1 MDHYKELLEQLRNI
15 VNHGDEQPAEY
26 CTNRCGGCDACDKS
40 IDAIETL
47 LAERDAAIADIFQ
60 SSDSLCNVCKYFPD
74 DFSPI
79 CFSCTQ
85 IGGLNNNW
93 QWRGPQKHD

>member
-1 MDHYKELLEQLRNI
+1 MEHYEELLEQLRNI

-47 LAERDAAIADIFQ
+47 LTERDAAIEFLE
-60 SSDSLCNVCKYFPD
+60 SSKNRCASCAYNYHSIHDYPCKH
-74 DFSPI
+74 
-79 CFSCTQ
+79 CKET
-85 IGGLNNNW
+85 GGMSDYWEWL
-93 QWRGPQKHD
+93 GPQKHD

>member
-47 LAERDAAIADIFQ
+47 LAERDAAIADIERDCKTCIHYK
-60 SSDSLCNVCKYFPD
+60 SNTRGHIPCDVMDSCI
-74 DFSPI
+74 FS
-79 CFSCTQ
+79 
-85 IGGLNNNW
+85 NHW

>member
-1 MDHYKELLEQLRNI
+1 MEHYEELLEQLRNI

-47 LAERDAAIADIFQ
+47 LAERDALIEQVHGRCLFCANRIKCLCENDIEFR
-60 SSDSLCNVCKYFPD
+60 SYCR
-74 DFSPI
+74 
-79 CFSCTQ
+79 
-85 IGGLNNNW
+85 LNNDCNW

>member
-1 MDHYKELLEQLRNI
+1 MEHYEELLEQLRNI

-47 LAERDAAIADIFQ
+47 LAERDAAVEDLNAFPHY
-60 SSDSLCNVCKYFPD
+60 STCKHGKECFPKNCSGCD
-74 DFSPI
+74 K
-79 CFSCTQ
+79 
-85 IGGLNNNW
+85 W

>member
-1 MDHYKELLEQLRNI
+1 MEHYEELLEQLRNI

-47 LAERDAAIADIFQ
+47 LAERDAAVMFANIFRMI
-60 SSDSLCNVCKYFPD
+60 
-74 DFSPI
+74 FSYL
-79 CFSCTQ
+79 F
-85 IGGLNNNW
+85 
-93 QWRGPQKHD
+93 